1 MATYQN
7 AVENQFCRGA
17 FYARTLIGYMFCS
30 NLDIMFVY
38 PHLGSWA
45 TFGGLLM
52 GRVQEIFPGT
62 CQFVSS
68 WK

>member
-1 MATYQN
+1 MH
-7 AVENQFCRGA
+7 VR
-17 FYARTLIGYMFCS
+17 LLVIMFCS

-62 CQFVSS
+62 YQFVSS